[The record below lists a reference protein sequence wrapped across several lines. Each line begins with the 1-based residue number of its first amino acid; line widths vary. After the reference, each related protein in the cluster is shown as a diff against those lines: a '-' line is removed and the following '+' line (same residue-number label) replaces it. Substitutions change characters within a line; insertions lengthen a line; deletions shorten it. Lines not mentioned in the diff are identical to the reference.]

1 MADKFTTIKIKR
13 QDGTYSEE
21 IPICAEAS
29 NVIYTNNNENNEDGT
44 VGKELD
50 ILNRKIPN
58 PPILDGIYT
67 LQVIVED
74 GIPLYGWT
82 AVTE

>member
-1 MADKFTTIKIKR
+1 MNRKYTTLRKR
-13 QDGTYSEE
+13 EADGTLSDE
-21 IPICAEAS
+21 IPIGAEAS
-29 NVIYTNNNENNEDGT
+29 NVIYTNNDINNEDGT

-50 ILNRKIPN
+50 ILNKKIPN
-58 PPILDGIYT
+58 PPLFDGIYT

-74 GIPLYGWT
+74 GVPIYGWT